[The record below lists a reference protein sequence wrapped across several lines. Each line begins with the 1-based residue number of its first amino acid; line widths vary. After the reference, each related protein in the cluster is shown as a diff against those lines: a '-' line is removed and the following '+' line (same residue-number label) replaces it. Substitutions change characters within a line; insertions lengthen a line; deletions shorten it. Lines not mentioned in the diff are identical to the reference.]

1 MPKGTQTPVPV
12 SQNTLAPYQKAKGH
26 VKMRTLRQLI
36 DRYAGK
42 DGEKIVQCLAVLA
55 FGDSEGRRN
64 LFGEHVKA
72 DASIR
77 MRALE
82 VLAARRWGQV
92 PQILDPTGDPN
103 SMPVTIVNVYS
114 PVPIGSDAPEQK
126 TIPAKAVRSA

>member
-1 MPKGTQTPVPV
+1 MARSGPPAPVDPN
-12 SQNTLAPYQKAKGH
+12 QRLPAHLRAKGN
-26 VKMRTLRQLI
+26 VRVRTLRQLI

-64 LFGEHVKA
+64 LFGEHVKC
-72 DASIR
+72 DSSIR

-92 PQILDPTGDPN
+92 PVILDPAGNPDA
-103 SMPVTIVNVYS
+103 MPVTIVNVYS

-126 TIPAKAVRSA
+126 TIAAKAVRSA